1 MSCVVETL
9 TSQYDESVRHIIEQ
23 VGAEFGAVG
32 EGYGPSDPEVLCMSQ
47 HYGDDS
53 KSVYLVA
60 LLDGEVVGGCGL
72 AAFNGSDEVC
82 ELKKLFILPE
92 GRGHGLGKKMSIACL
107 DYARSQGYQSCYL
120 DTLTAMKVA
129 IRLYESLGFEHL
141 DAPLDGTLHNSCDVW
156 MLKSLAE

>member
-9 TSQYDESVRHIIEQ
+9 TAQYDQSVRKIIEQ

-47 HYGDDS
+47 HYGDET

-72 AAFNGSDEVC
+72 ASFNGSSEEC
-82 ELKKLFILPE
+82 ELKKLFILPK
-92 GRGHGLGKKMSIACL
+92 GRGHGLGKKMSRRGKNGC
-107 DYARSQGYQSCYL
+107 RSVRMG
-120 DTLTAMKVA
+120 A
-129 IRLYESLGFEHL
+129 
-141 DAPLDGTLHNSCDVW
+141 DGPMGVGERKNQLKTVVNSREGHV
-156 MLKSLAE
+156 L

>member
-9 TSQYDESVRHIIEQ
+9 TAQYDQSVRKIIEQ

-47 HYGDDS
+47 HYGDET

-72 AAFNGSDEVC
+72 ASFNGSSEVC
-82 ELKKLFILPE
+82 ELKKLFILPK
-92 GRGHGLGKKMSIACL
+92 GRGHGLGKKMSMACL
-107 DYARSQGYQSCYL
+107 DYARTQGYQHCYL
-120 DTLTAMKVA
+120 DTLSAMKVA

-141 DAPLDGTLHNSCDVW
+141 EAPLDGTLHNACDVW
-156 MLKSLAE
+156 MLKSLTE